1 MAYKY
6 PHASYVSY
14 MGMVNS
20 NKGEGK
26 ILSPLILGRCS
37 LSLVAIMSLQPNLD
51 PCESPIMYDVDC
63 QDINSCFCN
72 V

>member
-1 MAYKY
+1 MVYNY

-20 NKGEGK
+20 SKGEGK
-26 ILSPLILGRCS
+26 LLSPLIVGHCY
-37 LSLVAIMSLQPNLD
+37 LSLVAITSLKPNLGS
-51 PCESPIMYDVDC
+51 CENPIVCDVDC